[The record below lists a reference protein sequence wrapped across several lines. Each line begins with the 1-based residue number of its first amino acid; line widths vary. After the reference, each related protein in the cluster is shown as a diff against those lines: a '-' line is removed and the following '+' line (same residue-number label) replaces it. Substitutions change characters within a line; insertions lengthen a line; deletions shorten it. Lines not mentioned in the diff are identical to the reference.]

1 MPNNVVNAPAH
12 TPSHAA
18 FVLDPERPVLSHGR
32 DLEAE
37 ARIAPHSHPRGQLL
51 WAAEG
56 VLRVTTDK
64 AIWIVPASHAVWI
77 PGGSV
82 HQLVTETVARTRNL
96 YIDPAFPVRQQTPG
110 CCMLLLTPLMREII
124 LRLTSAG
131 ATDDGASVQ
140 RLGLVAID
148 EIERLEATSQ
158 NLPAGQDA
166 RLRRLIG
173 HLLRHPDEQRPLPE
187 LSRIAGASVR
197 TLERLFSAETGMS
210 FRQWRSRLRLLN
222 AIELL
227 RQGKSSTTVAHSLG
241 YHSASAFVAAFR
253 QHFGCPP
260 QRFLSQMDPD
270 GSGHAP
276 TPDRS

>member
-1 MPNNVVNAPAH
+1 MPNDVANTPTH

-18 FVLDPERPVLSHGR
+18 FVLDPEQPVLSHGR

-37 ARIAPHSHPRGQLL
+37 ACIAPHSHPRGQLL

-56 VLRVTTDK
+56 VLRVTTEVDV
-64 AIWIVPASHAVWI
+64 WIVPASHAVWI
-77 PGGSV
+77 PGGHI
-82 HQLVTETVARTRNL
+82 HQLVTETSARTRNL
-96 YIDPAFPVRQQTPG
+96 YIDPSIPVRQQTPG
-110 CCMLLLTPLMREII
+110 CSMLLLTPLMREII
-124 LRLTSAG
+124 LRLTSAS
-131 ATDDGASVQ
+131 AANDNACRQ

-148 EIERLEATSQ
+148 EIEGLEATPQ

-173 HLLRHPDEQRPLPE
+173 HLLRHPDEQRLLPE

-197 TLERLFSAETGMS
+197 TLERLFVAETGMS

-241 YHSASAFVAAFR
+241 YRSASAFVAAFG
-253 QHFGCPP
+253 QHFGRSP
-260 QRFLSQMDPD
+260 QNFFGQIATDE
-270 GSGHAP
+270 
-276 TPDRS
+276 TP